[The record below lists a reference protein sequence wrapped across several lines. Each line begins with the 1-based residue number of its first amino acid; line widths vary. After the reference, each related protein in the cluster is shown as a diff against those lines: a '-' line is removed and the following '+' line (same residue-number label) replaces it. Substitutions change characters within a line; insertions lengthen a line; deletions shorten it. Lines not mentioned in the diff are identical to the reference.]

1 MKHLFFLI
9 MVVFYSSSA
18 LADDLILDLIK
29 VSDGDTIQV
38 KLDGEKQAVRLLDI
52 DCYETEKRP
61 RAIKQSEYYHLSVGK
76 VIEKGLYSK
85 QVLKDLLR
93 KEKKVRVK
101 WDKKDRYRRL
111 LGEVYR
117 LDGLNINEYM
127 LKSGGCE
134 QYIQF

>member
-1 MKHLFFLI
+1 MKQIFFTMMLL
-9 MVVFYSSSA
+9 FYSSLA
-18 LADDLILDLIK
+18 LADDEILDLIK

-38 KLDGEKQAVRLLDI
+38 MLNGEKQAVRLLDI

-101 WDKKDRYRRL
+101 WERKDRFRRL

-127 LKSGGCE
+127 LKDGLC
-134 QYIQF
+134 QPYIQF

>member
-9 MVVFYSSSA
+9 MIVFYSSSA
-18 LADDLILDLIK
+18 LAEDLILDLVK
-29 VSDGDTIQV
+29 VSDGDTIKV
-38 KLDGEKQAVRLLDI
+38 LLDGEKQAVRLLDI

-85 QVLKDLLR
+85 QVLKDLLK

-127 LKSGGCE
+127 LKDGLC
-134 QYIQF
+134 QPYIQF

>member
-1 MKHLFFLI
+1 MKYLI
-9 MVVFYSSSA
+9 IISMILYSSSA
-18 LADDLILDLIK
+18 LADDEILDLVKIT
-29 VSDGDTIQV
+29 DGDTIQV
-38 KLDGEKQAVRLLDI
+38 MLNGEKQAVRLLDI

-61 RAIKQSEYYHLSVGK
+61 RAVKQSEYYHLSIGK

-101 WDKKDRYRRL
+101 WERKDRFRRL

-127 LKSGGCE
+127 LKDGLC
-134 QYIQF
+134 QPYIQF